1 MIKQLFD
8 MMTTA
13 NHHDTSSS
21 VVGVCT
27 KIEIS
32 AQIPRPKSL
41 FSKSNDFVSSEI
53 TSYIVNN
60 STHTLKFAC
69 EINSRHITLTFITFK
84 RHIDSQKYQRLARK
98 VFMWLDISSKLATCV
113 KTLHIYIYLTPFKK
127 QMPSAHGLVLGADN
141 ANSGY
146 TYPCKDHNEIVIYR
160 KEEWFKVFIHE
171 TMHSFGHD
179 TYSVVGD
186 NNADAE
192 SFIRDIFSIP
202 YNVTV
207 LLSETYSEIWA
218 RIISCA
224 FHSFTPTFS
233 LNTFSKKMHECM
245 ELESRF
251 SLYQA
256 IKVISYMGLSYRSF
270 ITANS
275 KNKVESAYKE
285 NTNIFA
291 YYVLTAIIMTH
302 YNEFFDWCIK
312 HNSTGSGSV
321 FTLNTTELSFA
332 KFIKQC
338 YRTDKILQKISET
351 EEDRVEDSNA
361 SSKHYSL
368 LRTTMRMTII
378 S

>member
-13 NHHDTSSS
+13 NHHASS
-21 VVGVCT
+21 VAGNCT

-60 STHTLKFAC
+60 STHTLKFEC

-84 RHIDSQKYQRLARK
+84 RHIDSKKYQSLARK
-98 VFMWLDISSKLATCV
+98 VFMWIDISSKSAKCI

-127 QMPSAHGLVLGADN
+127 LMPSAHGLVLGADN

-146 TYPCKDHNEIVIYR
+146 TYPCKDHNEIIIYR

-179 TYSVVGD
+179 TYSNIQD
-186 NNADAE
+186 DESAE
-192 SFIRDIFSIP
+192 KVIRDIFSMP
-202 YNVTV
+202 HNVTI

-224 FHSFTPTFS
+224 FHSFTPSF
-233 LNTFSKKMHECM
+233 NTFSKKMHECM

-256 IKVISYMGLSYRSF
+256 IKVISYMGLTYRSF
-270 ITANS
+270 ITPNS

-291 YYVLTAIIMTH
+291 YYVLTAILMMH
-302 YNEFFDWCIK
+302 YKEFFDWCIK
-312 HNSTGSGSV
+312 HNGATSV
-321 FTLNTTELSFA
+321 FTLNTPELSFA
-332 KFIKQC
+332 TFIKQC
-338 YRTDKILQKISET
+338 YITDKLLQNVTET
-351 EEDRVEDSNA
+351 EEDYVEDSNA

>member
-84 RHIDSQKYQRLARK
+84 PHINSKKYQSLARK
-98 VFMWLDISSKLATCV
+98 VFMWIDISSKSATCV

-146 TYPCKDHNEIVIYR
+146 TYPCKDHNEIIIYR

-179 TYSVVGD
+179 TYSNIQD
-186 NNADAE
+186 DESAE
-192 SFIRDIFSIP
+192 KVIRDIFSMP
-202 YNVTV
+202 HNVTI

-224 FHSFTPTFS
+224 FHSFRHPTFDS
-233 LNTFSKKMHECM
+233 FSKKMHECM
-245 ELESRF
+245 DMESQF

-256 IKVISYMGLSYRSF
+256 IKVISYMGLTYGSF
-270 ITANS
+270 ITPNS
-275 KNKVESAYKE
+275 KNKVKSAYKE

-302 YNEFFDWCIK
+302 YKEFFDWCIK
-312 HNSTGSGSV
+312 HNGATSV
-321 FTLNTTELSFA
+321 FTLNTPELSFA
-332 KFIKQC
+332 TFIKEC
-338 YRTDKILQKISET
+338 YRTDTLLQNVT
-351 EEDRVEDSNA
+351 EMEEEHVENYNSDDN
-361 SSKHYSL
+361 SKHYSF